1 MRTRL
6 AILGGVGGRIAFALL
21 GAVALSTA
29 ATAYTAVAGTAER
42 RLGPGETHVLF
53 GGADGQCC
61 YIIDACKVP
70 AQTCATWNG
79 YDSAKACNSATA
91 TYNITVNAR
100 KCKSPPGPPPK
111 SKCTDFTHDIN
122 GKALECVEYTECDW
136 DGYFYCTKG
145 AYLNGVQGASCS
157 SDCPQ

>member
-42 RLGPGETHVLF
+42 RLTSGEAHVLF

-79 YDSAKACNSATA
+79 NANACNTATA

-100 KCKSPPGPPPK
+100 ECRNPPGPPPK
-111 SKCTDFTHDIN
+111 SKCTQYTKDIN
-122 GKALECVEYTECDW
+122 GNPLECVEYTECDW
-136 DGYFYCTKG
+136 DGFFNCNKG
-145 AYLNGVQGASCS
+145 AKVDSVQGASCS
-157 SDCPQ
+157 SNCPQ